1 MALPI
6 PPINPNNPIPNN
18 PFFYPEENYI
28 QGEYSPFIIG
38 SGLTLDN
45 LTGVISAS
53 GVGASLA
60 AGPGISLT
68 TVGTITTIGNL
79 GLVGLTATSP
89 VNVTAGTTPD
99 ISVDAASTT
108 QSGVVQLANT
118 TTSSSVSQ
126 ALTAAAGY
134 SLQQQIDALAI
145 SNNLTLAGTLNGSTG
160 NVATV
165 TAEGSGAGFNVLSPL
180 PAPAAGNA
188 EYFVIVTTAGTM
200 TPPGGVATAVN
211 QGDWWVSSG
220 TSWIYYPVGF
230 DPTYATTTAPGVV
243 QLATNA
249 EVQAGT
255 ESTHAVTSSALQ
267 SKLSDSV
274 NLASSTCIASSNAVR
289 TANNAAAAAQND
301 ATSALAQVALAQSD
315 ATQALADAAAAQFT
329 ADAAIPCACYTAK
342 GDILGGTG
350 AGTFSVLS
358 PGTDGQMLYALGS
371 ATNGLQWAAP
381 PADIPCAVITA
392 VGDIVVGSG
401 PSTPTALPVGAN
413 GYILA
418 ANSACTTGLEWVAN
432 AEGDVTSVTG
442 TLPITVDNSNSQTP
456 IVGVNAATT
465 STTGV
470 VSVGTNINVT
480 GAGAISVPAAT
491 TTSQGAVQVGTNIQV
506 ASGTISVLSATTAQS
521 GVVQLNDTVT
531 STSVTE
537 AGTANAVKTAYEA
550 ALNAVQ
556 SVTGTTPIQVDL
568 TDPQNPD
575 VSVDAA
581 STIAAGVV
589 QLNDTVTSTSTTEA
603 GTANAVKTAY
613 DAALNSVQSVT
624 GTAPVQVDLT
634 DPQNPDVSVDVATT
648 TTTGIVSVG
657 SNIAV
662 SGAGAISVAASSTTQ
677 SGVVQL
683 NDTTASTSTTEALT
697 AAQGKNLQ
705 DQINALSIT
714 SNITLAGT
722 LDTVTGNLVTVT
734 TAGAAASFTVG
745 SPLPAAAAGNA
756 EYFVIVTVA
765 AASYTP
771 PGGTATQTHVGD
783 WFLSDGTVWDFLDVG
798 FDPPYAS
805 TTTPGVVQ
813 LATSAQVQAGTD
825 ATLAVTP
832 TGAAA
837 TYVPLA
843 DYTTKGDILAA
854 SGAGTP
860 VALPV
865 GTNGQILYA
874 NSACS
879 TGLEWGVR
887 PITCLDF
894 DAKGDLLAG
903 AGADSFATLGVG
915 TDGQILYAC
924 STTATGLCWA
934 AAPAGPSAATPT
946 VAGIVLGC
954 TIAGS
959 TALGCNALLARSSG
973 IGNIAIGD
981 AALCSSTSAQ
991 TSIAIGNCALKSVT
1005 TTNGNVAIGICSLCS
1020 TTTGTG
1026 NVGLGNRTLVS
1037 NVSGTNN
1044 IAIGPDAMRLATG
1057 GSSIGIGGGALQ
1069 NNTGC
1074 ANIALGGGAGPGV
1087 TSGCCNTFLGASSGV
1102 GVVTGSCNIFIGA
1115 SSGTLTDV
1123 SQCLSINVDALTWI
1137 TGNSTG
1143 AVKPGAGIIDCAN
1156 SCGTS
1161 GQVLASNGSNAV
1173 CWTTI
1178 ATTAPATPTAA
1189 GIVLGC
1195 TTATLSSLGC
1205 NALLSNTT
1213 GVRNTA
1219 AGFEAL
1225 CANSTGNDNTAFG
1238 FCSGRLIT
1246 GNSNTLIGSFSGRQA
1261 AAASG
1266 NVGLGRNTLC
1276 SLTTGGS
1283 NTAVGTESM
1292 LAVSTGQLNTALG
1305 SNALGSVT
1313 GSTNVALG
1321 AYAGCNLTTGS
1332 ANVAIG
1338 CGVTLA
1344 SATGNCQLA
1353 IGFSTGCNWLTG
1365 NSTKAIQP
1373 GAGIIDCAG
1382 SCGTAGQVL
1391 TSNGSNA
1398 IAWATSTA
1406 PTSYTANKALTSGT
1420 PINLLSWASGVRM
1433 GTLTIMATDNSSN
1446 VKWANITIGSASGI
1460 GSSAVLTQSV
1470 GVGNFSIIAGG
1481 GGETIVRFT
1490 PSVTLASVDFVYQY
1504 TVAFGAQP
1512 SVL

>member
-1 MALPI
+1 MALPL
-6 PPINPNNPIPNN
+6 PPINPNQPIPND
-18 PFFYPEENYI
+18 PFYYPEQNYI

-38 SGLTLDN
+38 SGLSLDN
-45 LTGVISAS
+45 ISGVLSAS
-53 GVGASLA
+53 GVGSSLA
-60 AGPGISLT
+60 AGTGISLS
-68 TVGTITTIGNL
+68 TVGTITTIANIGVL
-79 GLVGLTATSP
+79 SVTGTSP
-89 VNVTAGTTPD
+89 VNVTAGQNPD

-108 QSGVVQLANT
+108 TPGVVQLNNT

-134 SLQQQIDALAI
+134 SLQQQIDALVI
-145 SNNLTLAGTLNGSTG
+145 SNNLTLVGTVDGSAGL
-160 NVATV
+160 VATV
-165 TAEGSGAGFNVLSPL
+165 TAEGTLKGFTVGSAL
-180 PAPAAGNA
+180 PAPSATNA
-188 EYFVIVTTAGTM
+188 ECFVIVTTAGTM
-200 TPPGGVATAVN
+200 TPTGGVSTTVN
-211 QGDWWVSSG
+211 QGDWWVSDGS
-220 TSWIYYPVGF
+220 TWIYYPVGF
-230 DPTYATTTAPGVV
+230 DPTYATTTTPGVV
-243 QLATNA
+243 QLATDA

-274 NLASSTCIASSNAVR
+274 NLVSSTCIASSTAVK
-289 TANNAAAAAQND
+289 TANDTALAAQ
-301 ATSALAQVALAQSD
+301 AD
-315 ATQALADAAAAQFT
+315 ATQALADAATAQSTANDALADAAAAQFT
-329 ADAAIPCACYTAK
+329 ANNAIPCACYTAK
-342 GDILGGTG
+342 GDLLGGTG
-350 AGTFSVLS
+350 AGTFSALS

-371 ATNGLQWAAP
+371 ATNGLQWANP

-392 VGDIVVGSG
+392 VGDIVVGSA

-418 ANSACTTGLEWVAN
+418 ANSACATGLEWVAN
-432 AEGDVTSVTG
+432 SQGDVTSVTG
-442 TLPITVDNSNSQTP
+442 TAPITVNNTNPQTP
-456 IVGVNAATT
+456 IIGASVATT
-465 STTGV
+465 IATGV

-491 TTSQGAVQVGTNIQV
+491 TAAQGAVQVGTNIQV
-506 ASGTISVLSATTAQS
+506 ASGTISVLNATTAQS

-531 STSVTE
+531 STSTTE
-537 AGTANAVKTAYEA
+537 AGTANAVKTAYDA

-556 SVTGTTPIQVDL
+556 SVTGTTPVQVDL

-634 DPQNPDVSVDVATT
+634 DAQNPDVSVDVATT
-648 TTTGIVSVG
+648 TTTGVVSVG
-657 SNIAV
+657 PNINV
-662 SGAGAISVAASSTTQ
+662 TAGGEISVNTSSTTV

-683 NDTTASTSTTEALT
+683 NDTTTSTSTTEALT
-697 AAQGKNLQ
+697 ANQGKNLQ

-734 TAGAAASFTVG
+734 TAGTAAGFTVG

-805 TTTPGVVQ
+805 TTASGVVQ
-813 LATSAQVQAGTD
+813 LATNAQVQAGTD

-837 TYVPLA
+837 TYVPLSG
-843 DYTTKGDILAA
+843 YTAKGVILGATAA
-854 SGAGTP
+854 NTP
-860 VALPV
+860 SALTV
-865 GTNGQILYA
+865 GTNGQFLSA
-874 NSACS
+874 NSACAS
-879 TGLEWGVR
+879 GLEW
-887 PITCLDF
+887 IT
-894 DAKGDLLAG
+894 
-903 AGADSFATLGVG
+903 
-915 TDGQILYAC
+915 
-924 STTATGLCWA
+924 A
-934 AAPAGPSAATPT
+934 AAPTAATPT

-954 TIAGS
+954 TTATLS
-959 TALGCNALLARSSG
+959 ALGCNAL
-973 IGNIAIGD
+973 
-981 AALCSSTSAQ
+981 
-991 TSIAIGNCALKSVT
+991 V
-1005 TTNGNVAIGICSLCS
+1005 
-1020 TTTGTG
+1020 
-1026 NVGLGNRTLVS
+1026 
-1037 NVSGTNN
+1037 
-1044 IAIGPDAMRLATG
+1044 
-1057 GSSIGIGGGALQ
+1057 
-1069 NNTGC
+1069 
-1074 ANIALGGGAGPGV
+1074 
-1087 TSGCCNTFLGASSGV
+1087 
-1102 GVVTGSCNIFIGA
+1102 
-1115 SSGTLTDV
+1115 
-1123 SQCLSINVDALTWI
+1123 
-1137 TGNSTG
+1137 
-1143 AVKPGAGIIDCAN
+1143 
-1156 SCGTS
+1156 
-1161 GQVLASNGSNAV
+1161 
-1173 CWTTI
+1173 
-1178 ATTAPATPTAA
+1178 
-1189 GIVLGC
+1189 
-1195 TTATLSSLGC
+1195 
-1205 NALLSNTT
+1205 SNTT

-1219 AGFEAL
+1219 IGFEAL

-1246 GNSNTLIGSFSGRQA
+1246 GNSNTLVGSFSGRQA
-1261 AAASG
+1261 AGASG

-1276 SLTTGGS
+1276 SLSTGGS

-1353 IGFSTGCNWLTG
+1353 IGFGTGCNWLTG

-1406 PTSYTANKALTSGT
+1406 PASYTANKALTSGT

-1433 GTLTIMATDNSSN
+1433 GTLTIMATDNSTN

>member
-89 VNVTAGTTPD
+89 VNVTAGTTPN
-99 ISVDAASTT
+99 ISIGTASTT

-134 SLQQQIDALAI
+134 SLQQQIDALVI
-145 SNNLTLAGTLNGSTG
+145 SNNLTLAGTVNGSTG

-165 TAEGSGAGFNVLSPL
+165 TAEGTLKGFTVGSPL
-180 PAPAAGNA
+180 PTPAAGNA
-188 EYFVIVTTAGTM
+188 EYFVIATTAGTM

-350 AGTFSVLS
+350 AGAFSVLS
-358 PGTDGQMLYALGS
+358 PGADGYMLYALGS

-401 PSTPTALPVGAN
+401 PSTPTALPVGTD
-413 GYILA
+413 GFILA

-432 AEGDVTSVTG
+432 SENDVTSVTG
-442 TLPITVDNSNSQTP
+442 TLPITVNNTNPQTP

-491 TTSQGAVQVGTNIQV
+491 TTSQGAVQVGTNINVTSGTISVPAATTIAQGAVQVGTNIQV
-506 ASGTISVLSATTAQS
+506 AAGTISVLSATTAQS
-521 GVVQLNDTVT
+521 
-531 STSVTE
+531 
-537 AGTANAVKTAYEA
+537 
-550 ALNAVQ
+550 
-556 SVTGTTPIQVDL
+556 
-568 TDPQNPD
+568 
-575 VSVDAA
+575 
-581 STIAAGVV
+581 GVV

-634 DPQNPDVSVDVATT
+634 DPQNPDVSVNVATT

-805 TTTPGVVQ
+805 TTAPGVVQ

-843 DYTTKGDILAA
+843 DYTAKGDILAA
-854 SGAGTP
+854 SGADTP
-860 VALPV
+860 VALPL

-903 AGADSFATLGVG
+903 AGPDSFATLGVG
-915 TDGQILYAC
+915 TNGQILYAC
-924 STTATGLCWA
+924 STAATGLCWA
-934 AAPAGPSAATPT
+934 TAPSTPAATPT
-946 VAGIVLGC
+946 LAGSVLGC
-954 TIAGS
+954 TTSDQAS
-959 TALGCNALLARSSG
+959 LGCNALL
-973 IGNIAIGD
+973 
-981 AALCSSTSAQ
+981 
-991 TSIAIGNCALKSVT
+991 
-1005 TTNGNVAIGICSLCS
+1005 NV
-1020 TTTGTG
+1020 TTGTQ
-1026 NVGLGNRTLVS
+1026 NVGVGVYSLYCLTSGTQNTAIGYGAGDTLVS
-1037 NVSGTNN
+1037 GSNNVIVGTTNVTNPNGSCQLAIGFQGTNWLTGDSTK
-1044 IAIGPDAMRLATG
+1044 AI
-1057 GSSIGIGGGALQ
+1057 
-1069 NNTGC
+1069 
-1074 ANIALGGGAGPGV
+1074 
-1087 TSGCCNTFLGASSGV
+1087 
-1102 GVVTGSCNIFIGA
+1102 
-1115 SSGTLTDV
+1115 
-1123 SQCLSINVDALTWI
+1123 
-1137 TGNSTG
+1137 
-1143 AVKPGAGIIDCAN
+1143 KPGAGIIDCAG
-1156 SCGTS
+1156 SCGTA
-1161 GQVLASNGSNAV
+1161 GQVLSSNGANAV
-1173 CWTTI
+1173 CWLTL
-1178 ATTAPATPTAA
+1178 PNVNVATPTTT
-1189 GIVLGC
+1189 GTVLGC
-1195 TTATLSSLGC
+1195 TDAYNATLGCCAGGSLAGAAVYNVAVGL
-1205 NALLSNTT
+1205 NALKTNT
-1213 GVRNTA
+1213 GAFNNIA
-1219 AGFEAL
+1219 IGYNAL
-1225 CANSTGNDNTAFG
+1225 CANTAMSNSIAIGVCSMQTGASGGNNVGIGLCALRVANGANCNVAIGSNAMVSTSFACCSIGIGINALCSSNNAHCNTAVG
-1238 FCSGRLIT
+1238 SAALRSTANGVRNVAIGADALALLSGPQ
-1246 GNSNTLIGSFSGRQA
+1246 ND
-1261 AAASG
+1261 
-1266 NVGLGRNTLC
+1266 NVGLGTLA
-1276 SLTTGGS
+1276 GGS
-1283 NTAVGTESM
+1283 QTA
-1292 LAVSTGQLNTALG
+1292 G
-1305 SNALGSVT
+1305 S
-1313 GSTNVALG
+1313 
-1321 AYAGCNLTTGS
+1321 C
-1332 ANVAIG
+1332 NVAIG
-1338 CGVTLA
+1338 SCVQLP
-1344 SATGNCQLA
+1344 SLTGSCQLA
-1353 IGFSTGCNWLTG
+1353 IGFGANCWLTG
-1365 NSTKAIQP
+1365 DSTKAIRP

-1398 IAWATSTA
+1398 IAWAT
-1406 PTSYTANKALTSGT
+1406 PTTLSYTANKALTSGT

-1433 GTLTIMATDNSSN
+1433 GTLTVMATDNSTN

-1460 GSSAVLTQSV
+1460 GSSGVLTQSV

-1481 GGETIVRFT
+1481 SGETIVRFT
-1490 PSVTLASVDFVYQY
+1490 PSVTLASIDFVYQY

>member
-45 LTGVISAS
+45 VTGVISAS

-134 SLQQQIDALAI
+134 SLQQQIDALVI
-145 SNNLTLAGTLNGSTG
+145 SNNLTLAGTVNGSTG

-432 AEGDVTSVTG
+432 SENDVTSVTG
-442 TLPITVDNSNSQTP
+442 TLPVTVNNTNPQTP

-470 VSVGTNINVT
+470 VSIGSNINVT

-491 TTSQGAVQVGTNIQV
+491 TTSQGAVQVGTNINVTGGTISVPAATTIAQGAVQVGTNINVTAGTISVPAATTAAQGAVQVGTNIQV
-506 ASGTISVLSATTAQS
+506 AAGTISVLGATTAQS
-521 GVVQLNDTVT
+521 GVVQLNDTTT
-531 STSVTE
+531 STSVT
-537 AGTANAVKTAYEA
+537 
-550 ALNAVQ
+550 Q
-556 SVTGTTPIQVDL
+556 
-568 TDPQNPD
+568 
-575 VSVDAA
+575 
-581 STIAAGVV
+581 
-589 QLNDTVTSTSTTEA
+589 
-603 GTANAVKTAY
+603 
-613 DAALNSVQSVT
+613 
-624 GTAPVQVDLT
+624 
-634 DPQNPDVSVDVATT
+634 
-648 TTTGIVSVG
+648 
-657 SNIAV
+657 
-662 SGAGAISVAASSTTQ
+662 
-677 SGVVQL
+677 
-683 NDTTASTSTTEALT
+683 ALT
-697 AAQGKNLQ
+697 ANQGKNLQ

-813 LATSAQVQAGTD
+813 LATNAQAQAGTD

-832 TGAAA
+832 AAAAA
-837 TYVPLA
+837 TYGPLA
-843 DYTTKGDILAA
+843 DYATKGDILAA
-854 SGAGTP
+854 SGASTP
-860 VALPV
+860 TALPV
-865 GTNGQILYA
+865 GTDGQILYA
-874 NSACS
+874 NSACAS
-879 TGLEWGVR
+879 GLEWGTN

-903 AGADSFATLGVG
+903 AGPDSFATLGVG
-915 TDGQILYAC
+915 TDGQILFAC
-924 STTATGLCWA
+924 STAATGLCWA
-934 AAPAGPSAATPT
+934 TAPATPAATPT
-946 VAGIVLGC
+946 VLGTLYGSISGIANASVGQC
-954 TIAGS
+954 
-959 TALGCNALLARSSG
+959 ALLANTGGFNSAVGFSAMCSNTTGARNVAVG
-973 IGNIAIGD
+973 TV
-981 AALCSSTSAQ
+981 ALCENTTGGFNTAVGQGALIFGATNDSSTAVGYRALGNL
-991 TSIAIGNCALKSVT
+991 TSPT
-1005 TTNGNVAIGICSLCS
+1005 TCSVAIGFCAGYTQTS
-1020 TTTGTG
+1020 GDK
-1026 NVGLGNRTLVS
+1026 NVF
-1037 NVSGTNN
+1037 
-1044 IAIGPDAMRLATG
+1044 IGPSVRAA
-1057 GSSIGIGGGALQ
+1057 
-1069 NNTGC
+1069 NT
-1074 ANIALGGGAGPGV
+1074 
-1087 TSGCCNTFLGASSGV
+1087 
-1102 GVVTGSCNIFIGA
+1102 TGSCQLVIGYDFNQ
-1115 SSGTLTDV
+1115 SWLTGT
-1123 SQCLSINVDALTWI
+1123 
-1137 TGNSTG
+1137 STL
-1143 AVKPGAGIIDCAN
+1143 AIKPGAGIIDCAG
-1156 SCGTS
+1156 SCGTA
-1161 GQVLASNGSNAV
+1161 GQVLSSNGANAV
-1173 CWTTI
+1173 CWLTL
-1178 ATTAPATPTAA
+1178 PNVNVATPTTT
-1189 GIVLGC
+1189 GTVLGC
-1195 TTATLSSLGC
+1195 TDAYNATLGCCAGGSLAGAAVYNVAVGL
-1205 NALLSNTT
+1205 NALKTNT
-1213 GVRNTA
+1213 GAFNNIA
-1219 AGFEAL
+1219 IGYNAL
-1225 CANSTGNDNTAFG
+1225 CANTAMSNSIAIGVCSMQTGASGGNNVGIGLCALRVANGANCNVAIGSNAMVSTSFACCSIGIGINALCSSTNAHCNTAVG
-1238 FCSGRLIT
+1238 SAALRSTANGVRNVAIGADALALLSGPQ
-1246 GNSNTLIGSFSGRQA
+1246 ND
-1261 AAASG
+1261 
-1266 NVGLGRNTLC
+1266 NVGLGTLA
-1276 SLTTGGS
+1276 GGS
-1283 NTAVGTESM
+1283 QTA
-1292 LAVSTGQLNTALG
+1292 G
-1305 SNALGSVT
+1305 S
-1313 GSTNVALG
+1313 
-1321 AYAGCNLTTGS
+1321 C
-1332 ANVAIG
+1332 NVAIG
-1338 CGVTLA
+1338 SCVQLP
-1344 SATGNCQLA
+1344 SLTGSCQLA
-1353 IGFSTGCNWLTG
+1353 IGFGANCWLTG
-1365 NSTKAIQP
+1365 DSTKAIRP

-1433 GTLTIMATDNSSN
+1433 GTLTIMATDNSTN